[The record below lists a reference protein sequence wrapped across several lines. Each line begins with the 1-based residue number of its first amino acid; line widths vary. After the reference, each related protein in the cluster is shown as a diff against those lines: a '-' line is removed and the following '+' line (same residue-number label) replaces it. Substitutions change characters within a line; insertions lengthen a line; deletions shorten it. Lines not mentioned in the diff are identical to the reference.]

1 MAFSFSTSPAPPP
14 ESPIER
20 RQRPILRWQD
30 SAVTIDS
37 WLVEFYQYRPDD
49 TVSPLSYS
57 FYLKPQSTS
66 TNLCGVVLDDVVQP
80 AVEYD
85 YYYGYDSDAQAFA
98 PYPALGVLDA
108 VGVCRAYQIQIYSV
122 TDGVKSAMQ
131 GSFNFIYLAGAKKQQ
146 WNWTGYESIF
156 EYYPISPTV
165 KGWLTDREVTDAYI
179 RYDMALED
187 EGVANALYLGNYS
200 YEFETGKNTNEA
212 SWDEVKYTIYD
223 RGVARDFLT
232 LDKPADTNSFLS
244 GTFLNIPIGPANI
257 KDNAGWF
264 NGYDINVEPWDY
276 IEIKLVDSSDDDA
289 QKGRA
294 IRVYPDCRPQK
305 HKPAQL
311 YWMGTKG
318 AEMLR
323 FDGRVQDSYDVSGRE
338 SFKTGGLVDDGVY
351 GGDGNLNGVVSYLP
365 SVVQGRAEGKRS
377 FSLSED
383 FFTQAERELFKT
395 AVTATHMMVRY
406 DGKWYPC
413 ILKTTNY
420 THEQPSSRL
429 APIRLEVEIAQPLSC

>member
-1 MAFSFSTSPAPPP
+1 MAFSFTTFAAPPP

-20 RQRPILRWQD
+20 RQRPSLRWED
-30 SAVTIDS
+30 SAATIDS
-37 WLVEFYQYRPDD
+37 WLVEVYGYRPDG
-49 TVSPLSYS
+49 TVGALQSS
-57 FYLKPQSTS
+57 FYLSPQNTV
-66 TNLCGVVLDDVVQP
+66 NNVCGLVLDDVVPPDIQS
-80 AVEYD
+80 
-85 YYYGYDSDAQAFA
+85 YYYYAYNSTAQAYS
-98 PYPALGVLDA
+98 PYPSTSVVYANFL
-108 VGVCRAYQIQIYSV
+108 CSAYQIQIFSV
-122 TDGVKSAMQ
+122 TDGVKSTLQ
-131 GSFNFIYLAGAKKQQ
+131 GSSNFIYLEGAKKQQ

-165 KGWLTDREVTDAYI
+165 KGWLTDREVTNAYI

-187 EGVANALYLGNYS
+187 EGVANALYLGNYD

-212 SWDEVKYTIYD
+212 SWDQVTYNVYYNGTIQNILELSK
-223 RGVARDFLT
+223 A
-232 LDKPADTNSFLS
+232 ADVNFFYASALA
-244 GTFLNIPIGPANI
+244 IPIGPANI
-257 KDNAGWF
+257 KDNTGWLF
-264 NGYDINVEPWDY
+264 AYDINTQPWDY
-276 IEIKLVDSSDDDA
+276 IEIKLRDSADADA

-294 IRVYPDCRPQK
+294 IRVYQDCRPQK

-338 SFKTGGLVDDGVY
+338 SFKTGTFIDGSNY
-351 GGDGNLNGVVSYLP
+351 GGAGDLQGIVSYLP
-365 SVVQGRAEGKRS
+365 SAAQGRADGKRS

-395 AVTATHMMVRY
+395 AVTASHMMVRY

-420 THEQPSSRL
+420 THEQASSRL